1 MIRSFSFILLGYF
14 LGSMPWGYIIFR
26 YMKHDDIRN
35 YGSGN
40 IGATNVGRFLG
51 KKWAVIVTLADM
63 FKGSVAL
70 IVAYLFTIRDP
81 WIISMIGIAAVLGHN
96 FPVWLG
102 FKGGKGVS
110 TTYGVVIFYYPPLSL
125 VIAAMGGI
133 TWFVV
138 LKVSRYVSI
147 ASLVSLFSLS
157 LWGLLL
163 ELDTPYI
170 LACLFLAV
178 LSTWRHRSNLVN
190 LLGGTEGKIG
200 KG

>member
-14 LGSMPWGYIIFR
+14 LGSLPWGYIIFR

-70 IVAYLFTIRDP
+70 IVAYLFSIRDP

-163 ELDTPYI
+163 ELNTPYI

>member
-14 LGSMPWGYIIFR
+14 LGSLPWGYIIFR

-70 IVAYLFTIRDP
+70 IVAYLFMIRDP

>member
-1 MIRSFSFILLGYF
+1 MIRSFPFILLGYF
-14 LGSMPWGYIIFR
+14 LGSLPWGYIIFR